1 MKFGVYIHMPFCHSR
16 CIYCG
21 FYSTTMV
28 SVQHRYVDCLLKEL
42 RMRYTDFTKQIS
54 DTSNTII
61 ADTIYIGGGTPST
74 LHSDEICRLLQG
86 IKDIVGAEQSEIT
99 MEVNPDDVS
108 LEYIQSLAK
117 FGVNRISMGVQSF
130 NNDILHFIH
139 RRHNADQAII
149 AAKTIRQAGI
159 DNISMD
165 LMYGFP
171 GQSLEQWQDDINKII
186 AINPTHISA
195 YSLMY
200 EEGTTLHHM
209 LTEGT
214 ITPINEEVSL
224 AMYNRLVC
232 QLKEAGYE
240 HYEISNFA
248 KPGYRSIHN
257 SSYWKDTPYIG
268 LGASAHSYSLNKR
281 SWNVANLNEYMQAIE
296 NSYLPSDYEDIDAD
310 THYNDIVTTAMRTAE
325 GINLDILPSAYRQY
339 ALNNAKDSI
348 KYGLIEI
355 ADNHLR
361 LTSKGIFVSDMVMSS
376 LIKI

>member
-1 MKFGVYIHMPFCHSR
+1 
-16 CIYCG
+16 
-21 FYSTTMV
+21 
-28 SVQHRYVDCLLKEL
+28 
-42 RMRYTDFTKQIS
+42 
-54 DTSNTII
+54 
-61 ADTIYIGGGTPST
+61 
-74 LHSDEICRLLQG
+74 
-86 IKDIVGAEQSEIT
+86 
-99 MEVNPDDVS
+99 
-108 LEYIQSLAK
+108 
-117 FGVNRISMGVQSF
+117 
-130 NNDILHFIH
+130 
-139 RRHNADQAII
+139 
-149 AAKTIRQAGI
+149 
-159 DNISMD
+159 
-165 LMYGFP
+165 
-171 GQSLEQWQDDINKII
+171 
-186 AINPTHISA
+186 
-195 YSLMY
+195 MY

-361 LTSKGIFVSDMVMSS
+361 LTSKGIFVSDMVMSN